1 MRQASDTLS
10 EQTGDRFILALGVSH
25 APLVSGLRG
34 LDYSKPVAT
43 MRKYLEGVEASPY
56 MAPAPPARA
65 PRLVGALGPKMV
77 GLSGELA
84 DGAHPYWPTPEHTAG
99 AREILGPHHLLFVEQ
114 PVVVTPHPTLAPHHP
129 RPPPPAYPH
138 PHHTPP

>member
-1 MRQASDTLS
+1 MGRDPFAHIAHLAGEATSISFATGIANIHHRHPGAMRQASDTLS

-65 PRLVGALGPKMV
+65 PQIGRA
-77 GLSGELA
+77 S
-84 DGAHPYWPTPEHTAG
+84 W
-99 AREILGPHHLLFVEQ
+99 RERVCQ
-114 PVVVTPHPTLAPHHP
+114 NV
-129 RPPPPAYPH
+129 
-138 PHHTPP
+138 

>member
-1 MRQASDTLS
+1 MRQASYPLS
-10 EQTGDRFILALGVSH
+10 EQSGDRFILALGVSH

-65 PRLVGALGPKMV
+65 PRLVGVLGPKMV
-77 GLSGELA
+77 GLTGELA
-84 DGAHPYWPTPEHTAG
+84 DGAHAYWTTPEHTAG
-99 AREILGPHHLLFVEQ
+99 PRANIGPNKLRSEVHKSEVQALMRILYAV
-114 PVVVTPHPTLAPHHP
+114 A
-129 RPPPPAYPH
+129 
-138 PHHTPP
+138 